1 MENGRAVGVRVG
13 RKSGDVTV
21 RAPMVI
27 SGAGLYN
34 TFERLLPRH
43 VASKSYYT
51 DICSTLKVG
60 VSIQANYTLDGQI
73 RSVTSSGG
81 VPWLFG

>member
-21 RAPMVI
+21 RAPKII

-34 TFERLLPRH
+34 TFQRLLPKQ

-51 DICSTLKVG
+51 DMCSSLKV
-60 VSIQANYTLDGQI
+60 
-73 RSVTSSGG
+73 
-81 VPWLFG
+81 F

>member
-1 MENGRAVGVRVG
+1 MVENGRAVGVRVG

-21 RAPMVI
+21 RAPRVI

-60 VSIQANYTLDGQI
+60 
-73 RSVTSSGG
+73 SSSRM
-81 VPWLFG
+81 VEHMPNQCQPNLFTTRFV